1 MHEFQKLANYLEN
14 KVFFQSM
21 ENMVRNDILKAVDQ
35 IFQSI
40 LESLDL
46 NLELT
51 VLNEKV
57 ENLLELNVKFQKSK
71 DKILIE
77 IFENMLN
84 NLKTFINESVVQSK
98 ETFKRSKVRI
108 KYVGYLKYFQNEVEE

>member
-84 NLKTFINESVVQSK
+84 NLKTFINESVV
-98 ETFKRSKVRI
+98 
-108 KYVGYLKYFQNEVEE
+108 